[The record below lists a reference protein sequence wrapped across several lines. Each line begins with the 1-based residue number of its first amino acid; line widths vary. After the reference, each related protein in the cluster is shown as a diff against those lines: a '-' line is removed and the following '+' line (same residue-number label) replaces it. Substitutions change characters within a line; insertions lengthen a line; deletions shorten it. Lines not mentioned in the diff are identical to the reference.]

1 MADSKPLVI
10 SVQPKSVPNGGPN
23 EWRDLTAQIHVF
35 TRDIITPDITSDAD
49 VAAMVSGI
57 PTVFARANMFNTALS
72 YASSIKGNTSAL
84 NQYYLGLVDEWRGAI
99 ACIALDSNA
108 IDVRTIELGY
118 SDGKDYKD
126 TANIYEPKGAFGN
139 MLFERKK
146 AWCSQKASQ
155 NEKVVPFI
163 NVIKINGKV
172 VAGTSPDTLLF
183 TSANYKLAQG
193 KPYVD
198 VTTGKFTDPQKS
210 NLTAEQWLSLYAYI
224 DNLIKKLPALANY
237 YTPVGE
243 KSLVDYSNVS
253 QNLTTWL
260 SEIKD
265 NILKKGYDLEKA
277 SALPVNSFKE
287 PFDKIFNFTDEL
299 YALNGVISQVGGENK
314 IIFNPEKL
322 LLEKTAEIARIPLGM
337 EYSRNPEK
345 LSELSIYVLKASR
358 LGKDGYAFFALPLSE
373 LGIKVFGQNIG
384 VLLGQDRTGTSIKS
398 QLKASFDEQNNTLEV
413 KLAIITDDNKT
424 KAINVTYKVRSE
436 MIHKKDLLLW
446 PNFISKQWNRYF
458 FYSEIPHNVQTE
470 DCPFRAVP
478 FVGDEKTRSFDVI
491 CDEDKKFMYLA
502 KDGHVIENDK
512 TNAKLHIVADN
523 VSGSKYQY
531 EIYESSHP
539 FKGVKLTTT
548 NKESGYIL
556 IRYSSEAGKRMPW
569 NRLEDPREL
578 RDAHLGIDFGST
590 NTSVAYYDTVK
601 RDDPQGITFTDLRVS
616 LLCPE
621 MQGKETLIT
630 IENSLFF
637 FQGQTLTSNAIKSI
651 LALQDFKRF
660 PSNTNS
666 ESLRKKEVS
675 GGFPCFC
682 KNLPVTS
689 IQDDKINVEF
699 VNGTGT
705 TSTLIHNMKW
715 SDQESDK
722 AHKTAFLSSLLLQ
735 IYAQLF
741 TEDVVPVKLK
751 WSYPSAMGD
760 SLVKDYDQIWSN
772 LNTICPV
779 TDQKGEKKPLNV
791 TEWRAGR
798 VKIDDGGWG
807 NKACSND
814 PWSTNSN
821 DTWESSSNA
830 VPTNNEWGGSASSD
844 GWETGSG
851 SSDGWGSDSES
862 TGWNDA
868 PADTDGWGKTYVQA
882 KPVDLKPD
890 GGPIK
895 FDFVDV
901 NQESCLTEACAV
913 ANYMSKNG
921 VSFFNREGVIENIML
936 SNVRQLVLCFDV
948 GGSTTDISAL
958 CMMKD
963 KKGQL
968 RNAMIKQNSIRF
980 AAQRISN
987 ATKGIPSFKKVLDAI
1002 CEKYKIRILG
1012 LNMGPNTYSQET
1024 APYFYEQ
1031 IVDNLNS
1038 EQLVDFY
1045 RCISAYS
1052 PELFS
1057 VNLYVTGLIMY
1068 YAGQLANKLIQEVRR
1083 SEDGPGKEWRPQV
1096 QIVFAG
1102 KGARIFEWFSCTNY
1116 ERAIAYYRD
1125 EMFIHGFGGIEQAK
1139 AFLYGPPAIALSSKS
1154 SLDNKFEVSKGLA
1167 MSASGGLVVPEEDK
1181 AIEIL
1186 GEEGFSLVTGDGNI
1200 VDLKYDNSITV
1211 EFMEHLGRYFMGPVD
1226 GDNSCK
1232 KFQDFS
1238 YIFFKYAKNLYG
1250 LEKKVNQNDFFNGFK
1265 NMNITGYIQK
1275 LPEYRK
1281 AEENKRTNNKFD
1293 FVAPIIILEG
1303 MKFYDEILLPKLR

>member
-23 EWRDLTAQIHVF
+23 EWRDMTAQIHVF

-139 MLFERKK
+139 MLFERKQ

-155 NEKVVPFI
+155 NQKVVPFI

-183 TSANYKLAQG
+183 TSANYKLEQG

-210 NLTAEQWLSLYAYI
+210 NLTAEQWLSLYAYV
-224 DNLIKKLPALANY
+224 DNLIKKIPALANY
-237 YTPVGE
+237 YTPAGQ

-260 SEIKD
+260 KEIKD
-265 NILKKGYDLEKA
+265 NILRKGYDLEKA

-299 YALNGVISQVGGENK
+299 YALNGVISQIDGENK

-398 QLKASFDEQNNTLEV
+398 QLQASFDELNNTLDV

-436 MIHKKDLLLW
+436 MIHKKDLVLW

-458 FYSEIPHNVQTE
+458 FYSEIPHNVHSE

-478 FVGDEKTRSFDVI
+478 FVGDENDDFFNVI
-491 CDEDKKFMYLA
+491 KDEDNNFMYLA
-502 KDGHVIENDK
+502 DNGHVIEDDRTK
-512 TNAKLHIVADN
+512 AKLHIVADHR
-523 VSGSKYQY
+523 VADSKYQY
-531 EIYESSHP
+531 EIYESAHP

-548 NKESGYIL
+548 TKESGYIL
-556 IRYSSEAGKRMPW
+556 IRYSQNGGTRMPW
-569 NRLEDPREL
+569 NRLGDSREL

-601 RDDPQGITFTDLRVS
+601 RENPQGITFTDLRVS
-616 LLCPE
+616 LLCD
-621 MQGKETLIT
+621 MHGKETPIT

-637 FQGQTLTSNAIKSI
+637 FQGQKLTSNAIKSI

-660 PSNTNS
+660 PKNAS
-666 ESLRKKEVS
+666 ESTLTKKEVS

-699 VNGTGT
+699 INGTGT
-705 TSTLIHNMKW
+705 NATLIHNMKW

-741 TEDVVPVKLK
+741 TDDVVPVKLK

-760 SLVKDYDQIWSN
+760 SLVKDYDQIWNN

-779 TDQKGEKKPLNV
+779 TDQKGEKKTLNV
-791 TEWRAGR
+791 TEWRAGH
-798 VKIDDGGWG
+798 VKISDEGWG
-807 NKACSND
+807 DKGNSSD
-814 PWSTNSN
+814 PWAANSK
-821 DTWESSSNA
+821 DAW
-830 VPTNNEWGGSASSD
+830 
-844 GWETGSG
+844 GSG
-851 SSDGWGSDSES
+851 SNAAASNNDWGAPAASDGWGSDSGTS
-862 TGWNDA
+862 DGWGSDSGSSGWNDS
-868 PADTDGWGKTYVQA
+868 PAQADGWGSANVQA

-913 ANYMSKNG
+913 ANYMSNDQ
-921 VSFFNREGVIENIML
+921 NIF
-936 SNVRQLVLCFDV
+936 VDARHLVLCFDV

-958 CMMKD
+958 CKMKD

-968 RNAMIKQNSIRF
+968 RTAMIKQNSIRF
-980 AAQRISN
+980 AAQRISG
-987 ATKGIPSFKKVLDAI
+987 ATKGIPTFKKVLDAI

-1012 LNMGPNTYSQET
+1012 LNMGPNTYTQET

-1045 RCISAYS
+1045 KCISAFS

-1083 SEDGPGKEWRPQV
+1083 SEDGPGNEWRPQV

-1102 KGARIFEWFSCTNY
+1102 KGSRIFEWFSCTNF
-1116 ERAIAYYRD
+1116 ERAKAYSN
-1125 EMFIHGFGGIEQAK
+1125 EMFIHGFGGMEQAK
-1139 AFLYGPPAIALSSKS
+1139 NLLYGPPAIGLTPTSSP
-1154 SLDNKFEVSKGLA
+1154 DNKFEVSKGLA
-1167 MSASGGLVVPEEDK
+1167 MSSLQAAGGGLVVPEEDK

-1186 GEEGFSLVTGDGNI
+1186 GEEGFSLKTIDGTI
-1200 VDLKYDNSITV
+1200 VNLQYDNSITS
-1211 EFMEHLGRYFMGPVD
+1211 EFMEHIGNYFMGPVD
-1226 GDNSCK
+1226 GTGEMTCK
-1232 KFQDFS
+1232 KFMDFTNV
-1238 YIFFKYAKNLYG
+1238 FFTYAKNLYN
-1250 LEKKVNQNDFFNGFK
+1250 LDRKMNQGDFINGFK
-1265 NMNITGYIQK
+1265 NMNINGYIQA

-1281 AEENKRTNNKFD
+1281 AVQDKGPDNKFD

>member
-23 EWRDLTAQIHVF
+23 EWRDMTAQIHVF

-139 MLFERKK
+139 MLFERKQ

-155 NEKVVPFI
+155 NEKVLPFI

-210 NLTAEQWLSLYAYI
+210 NLTAEQWLSLYAYV
-224 DNLIKKLPALANY
+224 DNLIKKIPALANY
-237 YTPVGE
+237 YTPAGQ

-260 SEIKD
+260 KEIKD
-265 NILKKGYDLEKA
+265 NILRKGYDLEKA

-299 YALNGVISQVGGENK
+299 YALNGVISQIDGENK

-398 QLKASFDEQNNTLEV
+398 QLQASFDEQNNTLDV

-436 MIHKKDLLLW
+436 MIHKKDLVLW

-458 FYSEIPHNVQTE
+458 FYSEIPHNVHSE

-478 FVGDEKTRSFDVI
+478 FVGDENDDFFNVI
-491 CDEDKKFMYLA
+491 KDEDNNFMYLA
-502 KDGHVIENDK
+502 DNGHVIEDDRTK
-512 TNAKLHIVADN
+512 AKLHIVADHR
-523 VSGSKYQY
+523 VADSKYQY
-531 EIYESSHP
+531 EIYESAHP

-548 NKESGYIL
+548 TKESGYIL
-556 IRYSSEAGKRMPW
+556 IRYSQNGGTRMPW
-569 NRLEDPREL
+569 NRLGDSREL

-601 RDDPQGITFTDLRVS
+601 RENPQGITFTDLRVS
-616 LLCPE
+616 LLCD
-621 MQGKETLIT
+621 MHGKETPIT

-637 FQGQTLTSNAIKSI
+637 FQGQKLTSNAIKSI

-660 PSNTNS
+660 PKNAS
-666 ESLRKKEVS
+666 ESTLTKKEVS

-699 VNGTGT
+699 INGTGT
-705 TSTLIHNMKW
+705 NATLIHNMKW

-741 TEDVVPVKLK
+741 TDDVVPVKLK

-760 SLVKDYDQIWSN
+760 SLVKDYDQIWNN

-779 TDQKGEKKPLNV
+779 TDQKGEKKTLNV
-791 TEWRAGR
+791 TEWRAGH
-798 VKIDDGGWG
+798 VKVSDEGWG
-807 NKACSND
+807 DKGNSSD
-814 PWSTNSN
+814 PWAANSK
-821 DTWESSSNA
+821 DAWGSGSNA
-830 VPTNNEWGGSASSD
+830 AANNDWGAPAASD
-844 GWETGSG
+844 GWGADSG
-851 SSDGWGSDSES
+851 TSDGWGSDSGS
-862 TGWNDA
+862 SGWNDS
-868 PADTDGWGKTYVQA
+868 PAQADGWGSANVQA

-913 ANYMSKNG
+913 ANYMSNDQ
-921 VSFFNREGVIENIML
+921 NIF
-936 SNVRQLVLCFDV
+936 VDARHLVLCFDV

-958 CMMKD
+958 CKMKD

-968 RNAMIKQNSIRF
+968 RTAMIKQNSIRF
-980 AAQRISN
+980 AAQRISG
-987 ATKGIPSFKKVLDAI
+987 ATKGIPTFKKVLDAI

-1012 LNMGPNTYSQET
+1012 LNMGPNTYTQET

-1045 RCISAYS
+1045 KCISAFS

-1083 SEDGPGKEWRPQV
+1083 SEDGPGNEWRPQV

-1102 KGARIFEWFSCTNY
+1102 KGSRIFEWFSCTNF
-1116 ERAIAYYRD
+1116 ERAKAYSN
-1125 EMFIHGFGGIEQAK
+1125 EMFIHGFGGMEQAK
-1139 AFLYGPPAIALSSKS
+1139 NLLYGPPAIGLTPTSSP
-1154 SLDNKFEVSKGLA
+1154 DNKFEVSKGLA
-1167 MSASGGLVVPEEDK
+1167 MSSLQAAGGGLVVPEEDK

-1186 GEEGFSLVTGDGNI
+1186 GEEGFSLKTIDGTI
-1200 VDLKYDNSITV
+1200 VNLQYDNSITS
-1211 EFMEHLGRYFMGPVD
+1211 EFMEHIGNYFMGPVD
-1226 GDNSCK
+1226 GTGEMTCK
-1232 KFQDFS
+1232 KFMDFTNV
-1238 YIFFKYAKNLYG
+1238 FFTYAKNLYN
-1250 LEKKVNQNDFFNGFK
+1250 LDRKMNQGDFINGFK
-1265 NMNITGYIQK
+1265 NMNINGYIQA

-1281 AEENKRTNNKFD
+1281 AVQDKGPDNKFD

>member
-1 MADSKPLVI
+1 MADSKALVI
-10 SVQPKSVPNGGPN
+10 SVQPQSVPQGGPN
-23 EWRDLTAQIHVF
+23 KWVDMTSQIRRF
-35 TRDIITPDITSDAD
+35 TQDIITPDITSEAD
-49 VAAMVSGI
+49 VSAMVSGI
-57 PTVFARANMFNTALS
+57 PTVFARANMFATALS
-72 YASSIKGNTSAL
+72 YSSSIKGSTNAL

-99 ACIALDSNA
+99 ACIALDSNV

-118 SDGKDYKD
+118 SDGKDYKA

-146 AWCSQKASQ
+146 VWCSQKSSQ
-155 NEKVVPFI
+155 NEKVLPFI
-163 NVIKINGKV
+163 NIIKINGKV

-210 NLTAEQWLSLYAYI
+210 KLSAEQWLSLYAYV
-224 DNLIKKLPALANY
+224 DNLIKKIPALANY
-237 YTPVGE
+237 YTQPGQS
-243 KSLVDYSNVS
+243 KSLIDYSNVS

-260 SEIKD
+260 KEIED
-265 NILKKGYDLEKA
+265 NIRKKGYDLEKA

-287 PFDKIFNFTDEL
+287 PFNIIFNFTDEL
-299 YALNGVISQVGGENK
+299 YGLNGRITQTDESGHAIS
-314 IIFNPEKL
+314 FNPENL
-322 LLEKTAEIARIPLGM
+322 LLEKNAEIARIPLSI
-337 EYSRNPEK
+337 EYSRNPNK

-358 LGKDGYAFFALPLSE
+358 IGKDGYAFFALPLSE

-384 VLLGQDRTGTSIKS
+384 VLLGQDKTGTSIKS
-398 QLKASFDEQNNTLEV
+398 QLQASYDEQNNTLEV

-424 KAINVTYKVRSE
+424 KAISVVYKVRSE
-436 MIHKKDLLLW
+436 MVHKKDLVLW

-458 FYSEIPHNVQTE
+458 LYSEIPHNVHTE

-478 FVGDEKTRSFDVI
+478 FVGDEMSSFLDVI
-491 CDEDKKFMYLA
+491 KDDENNFIYLA
-502 KDGHVIENDK
+502 DNGHVIENEK
-512 TNAKLHIVADN
+512 TNAKLHIVADHR
-523 VSGSKYQY
+523 VADSKYQY

-548 NKESGYIL
+548 TKDSGYIL
-556 IRYSSEAGKRMPW
+556 IRYAHEGGKRMPW
-569 NRLEDPREL
+569 NRLEESREL

-601 RDDPQGITFTDLRVS
+601 RENPQGITFTDLRVS
-616 LLCPE
+616 LLCDLH
-621 MQGKETLIT
+621 GKENAPT

-637 FQGQTLTSNAIKSI
+637 FQGQKLTSNAIKSI
-651 LALQDFKRF
+651 LSLQDFKRF
-660 PSNTNS
+660 PQNASQD
-666 ESLRKKEVS
+666 SLRKKEVS

-699 VNGTGT
+699 INGTGINA
-705 TSTLIHNMKW
+705 TLIHNMKW

-722 AHKTAFLSSLLLQ
+722 AHKTAFLASLLLQ

-772 LNTICPV
+772 LNSLCPV
-779 TDQKGEKKPLNV
+779 KDHTGKTKQLNV
-791 TEWRAGR
+791 TEWRAR
-798 VKIDDGGWG
+798 HVKVDENNGWGTDADSAQNDSWTKTANDSWGSDSPASDSNWGSDSSDDGGWG
-807 NKACSND
+807 A
-814 PWSTNSN
+814 
-821 DTWESSSNA
+821 E
-830 VPTNNEWGGSASSD
+830 
-844 GWETGSG
+844 SG
-851 SSDGWGSDSES
+851 SSDGGWGNSN
-862 TGWNDA
+862 TN
-868 PADTDGWGKTYVQA
+868 DGWGTA
-882 KPVDLKPD
+882 APTFKPVDLKPD

-895 FDFVDV
+895 FNFIDV

-913 ANYMSKNG
+913 ANYMSNDP
-921 VSFFNREGVIENIML
+921 NIFVDA
-936 SNVRQLVLCFDV
+936 SHLVLCFDV

-963 KKGQL
+963 KRGQL
-968 RNAMIKQNSIRF
+968 RKAMIKQNSIRF

-987 ATKGIPSFKKVLDAI
+987 ATKSISSFKRVLDAI
-1002 CEKYKIRILG
+1002 CEKYNIRILG
-1012 LNMGPNTYSQET
+1012 LNMGPNTYSQDT

-1045 RCISAYS
+1045 KCIGAYS

-1083 SEDGPGKEWRPQV
+1083 SEDGPGNSWRPQV

-1102 KGARIFEWFSCTNY
+1102 KGSRIFEWFSCTNF
-1116 ERAIAYYRD
+1116 ERAKAYGN
-1125 EMFIHGFGGIEQAK
+1125 EMFIHGFGGMEQAK
-1139 AFLYGPPAIALSSKS
+1139 NLLYGPPAIGLSAQS
-1154 SLDNKFEVSKGLA
+1154 SPDNKYEVSKGLA
-1167 MSASGGLVVPEEDK
+1167 MSSLQAAGGGLVVPEEDK

-1186 GEEGFSLVTGDGNI
+1186 GEEGFTLKTIDGTI
-1200 VDLKYDNSITV
+1200 VELKYDNSITS
-1211 EFMEHLGRYFMGPVD
+1211 EFMEHIGNFFMGPVD
-1226 GDNSCK
+1226 GTGEMTCK
-1232 KFQDFS
+1232 KFMDFTNV
-1238 YIFFKYAKNLYG
+1238 FFTYAKRLYNLD
-1250 LEKKVNQNDFFNGFK
+1250 KKMTQSDFVNGFK
-1265 NMNITGYIQK
+1265 NMNINGYIQA

-1281 AEENKRTNNKFD
+1281 AVQDKGPDNKFD

-1303 MKFYDEILLPKLR
+1303 MKFFDEVLLPKLKH

>member
-1 MADSKPLVI
+1 MADCKPLVI

-23 EWRDLTAQIHVF
+23 EWRDMTAQIHVF

-49 VAAMVSGI
+49 VTAMVSGI

-72 YASSIKGNTSAL
+72 YSNSIKGNTSAL

-139 MLFERKK
+139 MLFERKQ
-146 AWCSQKASQ
+146 AWCSQKVSQ

-210 NLTAEQWLSLYAYI
+210 NLTAEQWLSLYAYV
-224 DNLIKKLPALANY
+224 DNLIKKIPALANY
-237 YTPVGE
+237 YTPVGK

-260 SEIKD
+260 KEIKD

-299 YALNGVISQVGGENK
+299 YALNGVISQIDGENK

-337 EYSRNPEK
+337 EYSRNPER
-345 LSELSIYVLKASR
+345 LSGLSIYVLKASR

-398 QLKASFDEQNNTLEV
+398 QLQASFDEQNNTLDV

-436 MIHKKDLLLW
+436 MIHKKDLVLW

-458 FYSEIPHNVQTE
+458 FYSEIPHNVHSE

-478 FVGDEKTRSFDVI
+478 FVGNENDDFFNVI
-491 CDEDKKFMYLA
+491 KDEDDNFMYLA
-502 KDGHVIENDK
+502 DNGHVIEDDRTK
-512 TNAKLHIVADN
+512 AKLHIVADHR
-523 VSGSKYQY
+523 VADSKYQY
-531 EIYESSHP
+531 EIYESAHP

-548 NKESGYIL
+548 TKESGYIL
-556 IRYSSEAGKRMPW
+556 IRYSQNGGTRMPW
-569 NRLEDPREL
+569 NRLGDSREL

-601 RDDPQGITFTDLRVS
+601 RENPQGITFTDLRVS
-616 LLCPE
+616 LLCD
-621 MQGKETLIT
+621 MHGKDTPIT

-637 FQGQTLTSNAIKSI
+637 FQGQKLISNAIKSI

-660 PSNTNS
+660 PKHIS
-666 ESLRKKEVS
+666 ESTLTKKEVS

-699 VNGTGT
+699 INGTGT
-705 TSTLIHNMKW
+705 NATLIHNMKW

-741 TEDVVPVKLK
+741 IDDVVPVKLK

-760 SLVKDYDQIWSN
+760 SLVKDYDQIWNN

-779 TDQKGEKKPLNV
+779 TDQKGDKKQLNV
-791 TEWRAGR
+791 TEWRAGH
-798 VKIDDGGWG
+798 VKVSDEGWG
-807 NKACSND
+807 DSGSND
-814 PWSTNSN
+814 DPWATNSN
-821 DTWESSSNA
+821 DGWDSGTNA
-830 VPTNNEWGGSASSD
+830 APTNNKWGGSASSD
-844 GWETGSG
+844 GWGTGSG
-851 SSDGWGSDSES
+851 SSDGWGSDSGS
-862 TGWNDA
+862 SGWNDV
-868 PADTDGWGKTYVQA
+868 PSNTGGWGSANVQA

-913 ANYMSKNG
+913 ANYMSNDQ
-921 VSFFNREGVIENIML
+921 NIF
-936 SNVRQLVLCFDV
+936 VDARHLVLCFDV

-958 CMMKD
+958 CKMKD

-968 RNAMIKQNSIRF
+968 RTAMIKQNSIRF
-980 AAQRISN
+980 AAQRISG

-1012 LNMGPNTYSQET
+1012 LNMGPNTYTQET

-1045 RCISAYS
+1045 KCISAFS

-1083 SEDGPGKEWRPQV
+1083 SEDGPGNDWRPQV

-1102 KGARIFEWFSCTNY
+1102 KGSRIFEWFSCTNF
-1116 ERAIAYYRD
+1116 ERAKAYSN
-1125 EMFIHGFGGIEQAK
+1125 EMFIHGFGGMEQAK
-1139 AFLYGPPAIALSSKS
+1139 NLLYGPPAIGLTPTSSP
-1154 SLDNKFEVSKGLA
+1154 DNKFEVSKGLA
-1167 MSASGGLVVPEEDK
+1167 MSSLQAAGGGLVVPEEDK

-1186 GEEGFSLVTGDGNI
+1186 GEEGFSLKTIDGTI
-1200 VDLKYDNSITV
+1200 VNLQYDNSITS
-1211 EFMEHLGRYFMGPVD
+1211 EFMEHIGNYFMGPVD
-1226 GDNSCK
+1226 GTGEMTCK
-1232 KFQDFS
+1232 KFMDFTNVF
-1238 YIFFKYAKNLYG
+1238 YTYAKNLYN
-1250 LEKKVNQNDFFNGFK
+1250 LDRKMNQSDFINGFK
-1265 NMNITGYIQK
+1265 NMNINGYIQA

-1281 AEENKRTNNKFD
+1281 AVQDKGPDNKFD

>member
-10 SVQPKSVPNGGPN
+10 SVQPKSVPTGGPN
-23 EWRDLTAQIHVF
+23 EWRDMTAQMHVF

-72 YASSIKGNTSAL
+72 YSGSIQGSSNAL

-118 SDGKDYKD
+118 TDGKDYKD

-139 MLFERKK
+139 MLFERKQV
-146 AWCSQKASQ
+146 WCSQKASK
-155 NEKVVPFI
+155 NEKAIPFI

-183 TSANYKLAQG
+183 TSANYKLASG

-210 NLTAEQWLSLYAYI
+210 SLTAEQWLSLYAYI
-224 DNLIKKLPALANY
+224 DNLIKKIPALANY
-237 YTPVGE
+237 FTPAGQS

-253 QNLTTWL
+253 QNLITWKK
-260 SEIKD
+260 EIEA
-265 NILKKGYDLEKA
+265 NIFKKGYDLEKA
-277 SALPVNSFKE
+277 SALPVNAFKE

-299 YALNGVISQVGGENK
+299 YGLNGVISQLNESGHS
-314 IIFNPEKL
+314 ISFNPEKL
-322 LLEKTAEIARIPLGM
+322 LLEKSAEIARIPLPM

-358 LGKDGYAFFALPLSE
+358 LGKEGYAFFSLPLSE

-398 QLKASFDEQNNTLEV
+398 QLQASFDEQQNTLDV

-424 KAINVTYKVRSE
+424 KAINVTYKVRPE
-436 MIHKKDLLLW
+436 MIHKKDLILW

-458 FYSEIPHNVQTE
+458 LYSEIPHSAQSE

-478 FVGDEKTRSFDVI
+478 FVGDESGEFFNVI
-491 CDEDKKFMYLA
+491 KDDDNNFLYLA
-502 KDGHVIENDK
+502 DNGHIIEDDRTK
-512 TNAKLHIVADN
+512 AKLHIVADHR
-523 VSGSKYQY
+523 VHDSKYQY
-531 EIYESSHP
+531 EIYESPHP

-548 NKESGYIL
+548 NKESGFIL
-556 IRYSSEAGKRMPW
+556 IRYAREGGKRMPW
-569 NRLEDPREL
+569 NRLEESREL

-601 RDDPQGITFTDLRVS
+601 REDPQGISFTDLRVS
-616 LLCPE
+616 LLCD
-621 MQGKETLIT
+621 MHGKDAPIT
-630 IENSLFF
+630 IENSIFF
-637 FQGQTLTSNAIKSI
+637 FQGQKITSNAIKSI

-660 PSNTNS
+660 PQNNS
-666 ESLRKKEVS
+666 QESMRKKEVS

-699 VNGTGT
+699 INGTGT
-705 TSTLIHNMKW
+705 TATLVHNMKW

-741 TEDVVPVKLK
+741 ADDIVPIKLK

-760 SLVKDYDQIWSN
+760 SLVKDYDQIWSD
-772 LNTICPV
+772 LNTLCPV
-779 TDQKGEKKPLNV
+779 TDQNGAKIPLNV
-791 TEWRAGR
+791 TEWRAR
-798 VKIDDGGWG
+798 NVKIDDEGWG
-807 NKACSND
+807 DTIQTSD
-814 PWSTNSN
+814 QWGST
-821 DTWESSSNA
+821 SSNSWGLSPA
-830 VPTNNEWGGSASSD
+830 ESKDEWGGSPISS
-844 GWETGSG
+844 GG
-851 SSDGWGSDSES
+851 GWGSSES
-862 TGWNDA
+862 SDNGWGSESNSLDSSWNDT
-868 PADTDGWGKTYVQA
+868 PAEDGWDKGTSQA
-882 KPVDLKPD
+882 KPVNLKPD

-913 ANYMSKNG
+913 ANYMSNDKNIF
-921 VSFFNREGVIENIML
+921 VDAKH
-936 SNVRQLVLCFDV
+936 LVLCFDV

-958 CMMKD
+958 CKMKD

-968 RNAMIKQNSIRF
+968 RSAMIKQNSIRF
-980 AAQRISN
+980 AAQRISY
-987 ATKGIPSFKKVLDAI
+987 ATKKIPSFKKVLDAI

-1012 LNMGPNTYSQET
+1012 LNMGPNTFSQET

-1031 IVDNLNS
+1031 IVDNLDS

-1045 RCISAYS
+1045 KCISAYS

-1068 YAGQLANKLIQEVRR
+1068 YAGQLSNKLIQEVRR
-1083 SEDGPGKEWRPQV
+1083 SEDGPGKDWRPQV

-1102 KGARIFEWFSCTNY
+1102 KGSRIFEWFSCTNF
-1116 ERAIAYYRD
+1116 ERAKAYSND
-1125 EMFIHGFGGIEQAK
+1125 MFIHGFGGMEQAK
-1139 AFLYGPPAIALSSKS
+1139 DLLYGPPSIGLSEKS
-1154 SLDNKFEVSKGLA
+1154 SPDNKFEVSKGLA
-1167 MSASGGLVVPEEDK
+1167 MSSLQAAGGGLVVPEEDK

-1186 GEEGFSLVTGDGNI
+1186 GEEGFSLKTIDGNI
-1200 VDLKYDNSITV
+1200 VNLKYDNSITS
-1211 EFMEHLGRYFMGPVD
+1211 EFMEHIGNYFMGPVD
-1226 GDNSCK
+1226 GTGEMTCK
-1232 KFQDFS
+1232 KFMDFTNV
-1238 YIFFKYAKNLYG
+1238 FFTYAKRLYNIDRKISQG
-1250 LEKKVNQNDFFNGFK
+1250 DFISGFK
-1265 NMNITGYIQK
+1265 NMNINGYIQA

-1281 AEENKRTNNKFD
+1281 AVQDKGPDKKFD

-1303 MKFYDEILLPKLR
+1303 MKFYDEILLPKLGI

>member
-23 EWRDLTAQIHVF
+23 EWRDMTAQIHVF

-139 MLFERKK
+139 MLFERKQ

-155 NEKVVPFI
+155 NEKVLPFI

-210 NLTAEQWLSLYAYI
+210 NLTAEQWLSLYAYV
-224 DNLIKKLPALANY
+224 DNLIKKIPALANY
-237 YTPVGE
+237 YTPAGQ

-260 SEIKD
+260 KEIKD
-265 NILKKGYDLEKA
+265 NILRKGYDLEKA

-299 YALNGVISQVGGENK
+299 YALNGVISQIDGENK

-398 QLKASFDEQNNTLEV
+398 QLQASFDEQNNTLDV

-436 MIHKKDLLLW
+436 MIHKKDLVLW

-458 FYSEIPHNVQTE
+458 FYSEIPHNVHSE

-478 FVGDEKTRSFDVI
+478 FVGDENDDFFNVI
-491 CDEDKKFMYLA
+491 KDEDNNFMYLA
-502 KDGHVIENDK
+502 DNGHVIEDDRTK
-512 TNAKLHIVADN
+512 AKLHVVADHR
-523 VSGSKYQY
+523 VADSKYQY
-531 EIYESSHP
+531 EIYESAHP

-548 NKESGYIL
+548 TKESGYIL
-556 IRYSSEAGKRMPW
+556 IRYSQNGGTRMPW
-569 NRLEDPREL
+569 NRLGDSREL

-601 RDDPQGITFTDLRVS
+601 RENPQGITFTDLRVS
-616 LLCPE
+616 LLCD
-621 MQGKETLIT
+621 MHGKETPIT

-637 FQGQTLTSNAIKSI
+637 FQGQKLTSNAIKSI

-660 PSNTNS
+660 PKNAS
-666 ESLRKKEVS
+666 ESTLTKKEVS

-699 VNGTGT
+699 INGTGT
-705 TSTLIHNMKW
+705 NATLIHNMKW

-741 TEDVVPVKLK
+741 TDDVVPVKLK

-760 SLVKDYDQIWSN
+760 SLVKDYDQIWNN

-779 TDQKGEKKPLNV
+779 TDQKGEKKTLNV
-791 TEWRAGR
+791 TEWRAGH
-798 VKIDDGGWG
+798 VKVSDEGWG
-807 NKACSND
+807 DKGNSSD
-814 PWSTNSN
+814 PWAANSK
-821 DTWESSSNA
+821 DAWGSGSNA
-830 VPTNNEWGGSASSD
+830 AANNDWGAPAASD
-844 GWETGSG
+844 GWGADSG
-851 SSDGWGSDSES
+851 TSDGWGSDSGS
-862 TGWNDA
+862 SGWNDS
-868 PADTDGWGKTYVQA
+868 PAQADGWGSANVQA

-913 ANYMSKNG
+913 ANYMSNDQ
-921 VSFFNREGVIENIML
+921 NIF
-936 SNVRQLVLCFDV
+936 VDARHLVLCFDV

-958 CMMKD
+958 CKMKD

-968 RNAMIKQNSIRF
+968 RTAMIKQNSIRF
-980 AAQRISN
+980 AAQRISG
-987 ATKGIPSFKKVLDAI
+987 ATKGIPTFKKVLDAI

-1012 LNMGPNTYSQET
+1012 LNMGPNTYTQET

-1045 RCISAYS
+1045 KCISAFS

-1083 SEDGPGKEWRPQV
+1083 SEDGPGNEWRPQV

-1102 KGARIFEWFSCTNY
+1102 KGSRIFEWFSCTNF
-1116 ERAIAYYRD
+1116 ERAKAYSN
-1125 EMFIHGFGGIEQAK
+1125 EMFIHGFGGMEQAK
-1139 AFLYGPPAIALSSKS
+1139 NLLYGPPSIGLTPTSSP
-1154 SLDNKFEVSKGLA
+1154 DNKFEVSKGLA
-1167 MSASGGLVVPEEDK
+1167 MSSLQAAGGGLVVPEEDK

-1186 GEEGFSLVTGDGNI
+1186 GEEGFSLKTIDGTI
-1200 VDLKYDNSITV
+1200 VNLQYDNSITS
-1211 EFMEHLGRYFMGPVD
+1211 EFMEHIGNYFMGPVD
-1226 GDNSCK
+1226 GTGEMTCK
-1232 KFQDFS
+1232 KFMDFTNV
-1238 YIFFKYAKNLYG
+1238 FFTYAKNLYN
-1250 LEKKVNQNDFFNGFK
+1250 LDRKMNQGDFINGFK
-1265 NMNITGYIQK
+1265 NMNINGYIQA

-1281 AEENKRTNNKFD
+1281 AVQDKGPDNKFD

>member
-23 EWRDLTAQIHVF
+23 EWRDMTAQIHVF

-139 MLFERKK
+139 MLFERKQ

-155 NEKVVPFI
+155 NEKVLPFI

-210 NLTAEQWLSLYAYI
+210 NLTAEQWLSLYAYV
-224 DNLIKKLPALANY
+224 DNLIKKIPALANY
-237 YTPVGE
+237 YTPVGQ

-260 SEIKD
+260 KEIKD
-265 NILKKGYDLEKA
+265 NILRKGYDLEKA

-299 YALNGVISQVGGENK
+299 YALNGVISQIDGENK

-398 QLKASFDEQNNTLEV
+398 QLQASFDELNNTLDV

-436 MIHKKDLLLW
+436 MIHKKDLVLW

-458 FYSEIPHNVQTE
+458 FYSEIPHNVHSE

-478 FVGDEKTRSFDVI
+478 FVGDENDDFFNVI
-491 CDEDKKFMYLA
+491 KDEDNNFMYLA
-502 KDGHVIENDK
+502 DNGHVIEDDRTK
-512 TNAKLHIVADN
+512 AKLHIVADHR
-523 VSGSKYQY
+523 VADSKYQY
-531 EIYESSHP
+531 EIYESAHP

-548 NKESGYIL
+548 TKESGYIL
-556 IRYSSEAGKRMPW
+556 IRYSQNGGTRMPW
-569 NRLEDPREL
+569 NRLGDSREL

-601 RDDPQGITFTDLRVS
+601 RENPQGITFTDLRVS
-616 LLCPE
+616 LLCD
-621 MQGKETLIT
+621 MHGKETPIT

-637 FQGQTLTSNAIKSI
+637 FQGQKLTSNAIKSI

-660 PSNTNS
+660 PKNAS
-666 ESLRKKEVS
+666 ESTLTKKEVS

-699 VNGTGT
+699 INGTGT
-705 TSTLIHNMKW
+705 NATLIHNMKW

-741 TEDVVPVKLK
+741 TDDVVPVKLK

-760 SLVKDYDQIWSN
+760 SLVKDYDQIWNN

-791 TEWRAGR
+791 TEWRAGH
-798 VKIDDGGWG
+798 VKVSDEGWG
-807 NKACSND
+807 DKGNSSD
-814 PWSTNSN
+814 PWAANSK
-821 DTWESSSNA
+821 DAW
-830 VPTNNEWGGSASSD
+830 
-844 GWETGSG
+844 GSG
-851 SSDGWGSDSES
+851 SNAAASNNDWGAPAASDGWGSDSGTS
-862 TGWNDA
+862 DGWGSDSGSSGWNDS
-868 PADTDGWGKTYVQA
+868 PAQADGWGSANVQA

-913 ANYMSKNG
+913 ANYMSNDQ
-921 VSFFNREGVIENIML
+921 NIF
-936 SNVRQLVLCFDV
+936 VDARHLVLCFDV

-958 CMMKD
+958 CKMKD

-968 RNAMIKQNSIRF
+968 RTAMIKQNSIRF
-980 AAQRISN
+980 AAQRISG
-987 ATKGIPSFKKVLDAI
+987 ATKGIPTFKKVLDAI

-1012 LNMGPNTYSQET
+1012 LNMGPNTYTQET

-1045 RCISAYS
+1045 KCISAFS

-1083 SEDGPGKEWRPQV
+1083 SEDGPGNEWRPQV

-1102 KGARIFEWFSCTNY
+1102 KGSRIFEWFSCTNF
-1116 ERAIAYYRD
+1116 ERAKAYSN
-1125 EMFIHGFGGIEQAK
+1125 EMFIHGFGGMEQAK
-1139 AFLYGPPAIALSSKS
+1139 NLLYGPPAIGLTPTSSP
-1154 SLDNKFEVSKGLA
+1154 DNKFEVSKGLA
-1167 MSASGGLVVPEEDK
+1167 MSSLQAAGGGLVVPEEDK

-1186 GEEGFSLVTGDGNI
+1186 GEEGFSLKTIDGTI
-1200 VDLKYDNSITV
+1200 VNLQYDNSITS
-1211 EFMEHLGRYFMGPVD
+1211 EFMEHIGNYFMGPVD
-1226 GDNSCK
+1226 GTGEMTCK
-1232 KFQDFS
+1232 KFMDFTNV
-1238 YIFFKYAKNLYG
+1238 FFTYAKNLYN
-1250 LEKKVNQNDFFNGFK
+1250 LDRKMNQGDFINGFK
-1265 NMNITGYIQK
+1265 NMNINGYIQA

-1281 AEENKRTNNKFD
+1281 AVQDKGPDNKFD

>member
-10 SVQPKSVPNGGPN
+10 SVQPKSVPTGGPN
-23 EWRDLTAQIHVF
+23 EWRDMTAQIHVF

-72 YASSIKGNTSAL
+72 YSSSIKGSTSAL

-139 MLFERKK
+139 MLFERKQ
-146 AWCSQKASQ
+146 AWCSQKSSQ
-155 NEKVVPFI
+155 NEKVLPFI

-198 VTTGKFTDPQKS
+198 VATGKFTDPQKS
-210 NLTAEQWLSLYAYI
+210 NLSAEQWLSLYAYV
-224 DNLIKKLPALANY
+224 DNLIKKIPALANY
-237 YTPVGE
+237 YTPVGK

-260 SEIKD
+260 KEIKD
-265 NILKKGYDLEKA
+265 NIIKKGYDLENA

-299 YALNGVISQVGGENK
+299 YGREGIISQVNESGK
-314 IIFNPEKL
+314 AISFNPEKL
-322 LLEKTAEIARIPLGM
+322 LLEKNAEIARIPLPM
-337 EYSRNPEK
+337 DYSRNPEK

-358 LGKDGYAFFALPLSE
+358 LGKEGYAFFAIPLSE

-384 VLLGQDRTGTSIKS
+384 LLLGQDRTGQSIKS
-398 QLKASFDEQNNTLEV
+398 QLQASFDEQHNTLDV
-413 KLAIITDDNKT
+413 KLTIITEDNK
-424 KAINVTYKVRSE
+424 KKPINVTYKVRSE
-436 MIHKKDLLLW
+436 MIHKKDLVLW

-478 FVGDEKTRSFDVI
+478 FVGDENTRTFDVI
-491 CDEDKKFMYLA
+491 CDVDNNFKYLA
-502 KDGHVIENDK
+502 KDGHVIEDDK

-523 VSGSKYQY
+523 ISGSKYQY

-539 FKGVKLTTT
+539 FKGVRLTTT

-556 IRYSSEAGKRMPW
+556 IRYAREAGKRMPW
-569 NRLEDPREL
+569 NRLEETREL
-578 RDAHLGIDFGST
+578 REAHLGIDFGST

-601 RDDPQGITFTDLRVS
+601 REDPQGITFTDLRVS
-616 LLCPE
+616 LLCD
-621 MQGKETLIT
+621 MHGKDTPIT

-637 FQGQTLTSNAIKSI
+637 FQGQKLRSNAIKSI

-660 PSNTNS
+660 PTNAS
-666 ESLRKKEVS
+666 QDSLRKKEVS

-705 TSTLIHNMKW
+705 IATLIHNMKW

-722 AHKTAFLSSLLLQ
+722 AHKMAFLSSLLLQ

-741 TEDVVPVKLK
+741 TDDVVPVKLK

-760 SLVKDYDQIWSN
+760 SLVKDYDLIWSN
-772 LNTICPV
+772 LKDLCPV
-779 TDQKGEKKPLNV
+779 TDHDGEPKKLKV
-791 TEWRAGR
+791 TEWRAGI
-798 VKIDDGGWG
+798 VNIGDKDGGWG
-807 NKACSND
+807 SESGNTKSD
-814 PWSTNSN
+814 DS
-821 DTWESSSNA
+821 WESPAS
-830 VPTNNEWGGSASSD
+830 PDGGWGS
-844 GWETGSG
+844 ESG
-851 SSDGWGSDSES
+851 SSDGGWGSES
-862 TGWNDA
+862 SHGGGNET
-868 PADTDGWGKTYVQA
+868 PAQADGWRTGKAPA

-895 FDFVDV
+895 FEFEDV

-913 ANYMSKNG
+913 ANYMSNDKSIF
-921 VSFFNREGVIENIML
+921 VTA
-936 SNVRQLVLCFDV
+936 QHLVLCFDV

-958 CMMKD
+958 CKMKD
-963 KKGQL
+963 QNGQL
-968 RNAMIKQNSIRF
+968 RSAMIKQNSIRF
-980 AAQRISN
+980 AAQRISG
-987 ATKGIPSFKKVLDAI
+987 ATKSITTFKKVLDAI
-1002 CEKYKIRILG
+1002 CEKYHIRILG

-1045 RCISAYS
+1045 KCISAYC
-1052 PELFS
+1052 PELFC

-1083 SEDGPGKEWRPQV
+1083 SEDGPGKDWRPQV

-1102 KGARIFEWFSCTNY
+1102 KGSRIFEWFSCTNF
-1116 ERAIAYYRD
+1116 ERAKTYSND
-1125 EMFIHGFGGIEQAK
+1125 MFIHGFGGMEKAK
-1139 AFLYGPPAIALSSKS
+1139 NLLYGPPAIALSPKS
-1154 SLDNKFEVSKGLA
+1154 SPDNKFEVSKGLA
-1167 MSASGGLVVPEEDK
+1167 MSSLQAAGGGLVVPKEDK

-1186 GEEGFSLVTGDGNI
+1186 GEEGFSLKTIDGSI
-1200 VDLKYDNSITV
+1200 VNLPYDNSITS
-1211 EFMEHLGRYFMGPVD
+1211 EFMEHIGNYFMGPVD
-1226 GDNSCK
+1226 GTGEMTCK
-1232 KFQDFS
+1232 KFMDFT
-1238 YIFFKYAKNLYG
+1238 YVFFTYAKSLYNLD
-1250 LEKKVNQNDFFNGFK
+1250 KKMNQEDFITGFK
-1265 NMNITGYIQK
+1265 NMNINSYIQA

-1281 AEENKRTNNKFD
+1281 AVQDKGPNNKFD

-1303 MKFYDEILLPKLR
+1303 MKFYDEILLPKLRQ

>member
-10 SVQPKSVPNGGPN
+10 SVQPKSVPTGGPN
-23 EWRDLTAQIHVF
+23 EWRDMTAQIHVF

-72 YASSIKGNTSAL
+72 YSSSIKGSTNAL

-139 MLFERKK
+139 MLFERKQ
-146 AWCSQKASQ
+146 AWCSQKSSQ
-155 NEKVVPFI
+155 NEKVLPFI

-183 TSANYKLAQG
+183 TSANYKLVQG

-198 VTTGKFTDPQKS
+198 VATGKFTDPQKS
-210 NLTAEQWLSLYAYI
+210 NLSAEQWLSLYAYV
-224 DNLIKKLPALANY
+224 DNLIKKIPALANY
-237 YTPVGE
+237 YTPVGK

-260 SEIKD
+260 KEIKD
-265 NILKKGYDLEKA
+265 NIIKKGYDLEKA

-299 YALNGVISQVGGENK
+299 YGLNGIISQVNESGK
-314 IIFNPEKL
+314 SISFNPEKL
-322 LLEKTAEIARIPLGM
+322 LLEKNAEIARIPLPM
-337 EYSRNPEK
+337 DYSRNPEK

-358 LGKDGYAFFALPLSE
+358 LGKEGYAFFAVPLSE

-384 VLLGQDRTGTSIKS
+384 LLLGQDRTGQSIKS
-398 QLKASFDEQNNTLEV
+398 QLQASFDEQNNTLDV

-436 MIHKKDLLLW
+436 MIHKKDLVLW

-478 FVGDEKTRSFDVI
+478 FVGDENTRTFDVI
-491 CDEDKKFMYLA
+491 CDVDNNFKYLA
-502 KDGHVIENDK
+502 KDGHVIEDDK

-523 VSGSKYQY
+523 ISGSKYQY

-539 FKGVKLTTT
+539 FKGVRLTTT

-556 IRYSSEAGKRMPW
+556 IRYAREAGKRMPW
-569 NRLEDPREL
+569 NRLEETREL

-601 RDDPQGITFTDLRVS
+601 REDPQGITFTDLRVS
-616 LLCPE
+616 LLCD
-621 MQGKETLIT
+621 MHGKDTPIT

-637 FQGQTLTSNAIKSI
+637 FQGQKLSSNAIKSI

-660 PSNTNS
+660 PTNGS
-666 ESLRKKEVS
+666 QDSLRKKEVS

-705 TSTLIHNMKW
+705 IATLIHNMKW

-741 TEDVVPVKLK
+741 TDDVVPVKLK

-760 SLVKDYDQIWSN
+760 SLVKDYDQIWNN
-772 LNTICPV
+772 LNTLCPV
-779 TDQKGEKKPLNV
+779 TDHNGVKKPLNI
-791 TEWRAGR
+791 TEWRAR
-798 VKIDDGGWG
+798 HVKIEDTDGAWGASVSQSDPWASASNGGWGSESSNTKSDDSWGSPASSDGGWG
-807 NKACSND
+807 S
-814 PWSTNSN
+814 
-821 DTWESSSNA
+821 E
-830 VPTNNEWGGSASSD
+830 
-844 GWETGSG
+844 SG
-851 SSDGWGSDSES
+851 SSDGGWGSES
-862 TGWNDA
+862 SSGGWNKTPGQA
-868 PADTDGWGKTYVQA
+868 DGWGAVNAKA

-913 ANYMSKNG
+913 ANYMSNDKNIF
-921 VSFFNREGVIENIML
+921 VDAKH
-936 SNVRQLVLCFDV
+936 LVLCFDV

-958 CMMKD
+958 CKMKD

-968 RNAMIKQNSIRF
+968 RSAMIKQNSIRF
-980 AAQRISN
+980 AAQRISG
-987 ATKGIPSFKKVLDAI
+987 ATKSIPTFKKVLDAI
-1002 CEKYKIRILG
+1002 CEKYHIRILG

-1045 RCISAYS
+1045 KCISAYS
-1052 PELFS
+1052 PELFC

-1083 SEDGPGKEWRPQV
+1083 SEDGPGKDWRPQV

-1102 KGARIFEWFSCTNY
+1102 KGSRIFEWFSCTNF
-1116 ERAIAYYRD
+1116 ERAKAYSN
-1125 EMFIHGFGGIEQAK
+1125 EMFIHGFGGMEHAK
-1139 AFLYGPPAIALSSKS
+1139 NLLYGPPAIALSPKS

-1167 MSASGGLVVPEEDK
+1167 MSSLQAAGGGLVVPEEDK

-1186 GEEGFSLVTGDGNI
+1186 GEEGFSLKTIDGSI
-1200 VDLKYDNSITV
+1200 VNLQYDNSITS
-1211 EFMEHLGRYFMGPVD
+1211 EFMEHIGNYFMGPVD
-1226 GDNSCK
+1226 GTGEMTCK
-1232 KFQDFS
+1232 KFMDFTNV
-1238 YIFFKYAKNLYG
+1238 FFTYAKNLYN
-1250 LEKKVNQNDFFNGFK
+1250 LDRKMNQGDFINGFK
-1265 NMNITGYIQK
+1265 NMNINGYIQA

-1281 AEENKRTNNKFD
+1281 AVQDKGPDNKFD

>member
-23 EWRDLTAQIHVF
+23 EWRDMTAQIHVF

-139 MLFERKK
+139 MLFERKQ

-155 NEKVVPFI
+155 NEKVLPFI

-210 NLTAEQWLSLYAYI
+210 NLTAEQWLSLYAYV
-224 DNLIKKLPALANY
+224 DNLIKKIPALANY
-237 YTPVGE
+237 YTPVGQ

-260 SEIKD
+260 KEIKD
-265 NILKKGYDLEKA
+265 NILRKGYDLEKA

-299 YALNGVISQVGGENK
+299 YALNGVISQIDGENK

-398 QLKASFDEQNNTLEV
+398 QLQASFDEQNNTLDV

-436 MIHKKDLLLW
+436 MIHKKDLVLW

-458 FYSEIPHNVQTE
+458 FYSEIPHNVHSE

-478 FVGDEKTRSFDVI
+478 FVGDENDDFFNVI
-491 CDEDKKFMYLA
+491 KDEDNNFMYLA
-502 KDGHVIENDK
+502 DNGHVIEDDRTK
-512 TNAKLHIVADN
+512 AKLHIVADHR
-523 VSGSKYQY
+523 VADSKYQY
-531 EIYESSHP
+531 EIYESAHP

-548 NKESGYIL
+548 TKESGYIL
-556 IRYSSEAGKRMPW
+556 IRYSQNGGTRMPW
-569 NRLEDPREL
+569 NRLGDSREL

-601 RDDPQGITFTDLRVS
+601 RENPQGITFTDLRVS
-616 LLCPE
+616 LLCD
-621 MQGKETLIT
+621 MHGKETPIT

-637 FQGQTLTSNAIKSI
+637 FQGQKLTSNAIKSI

-660 PSNTNS
+660 PKNAS
-666 ESLRKKEVS
+666 ESTLTKKEVS

-699 VNGTGT
+699 INGTGT
-705 TSTLIHNMKW
+705 NATLIHNMKW

-741 TEDVVPVKLK
+741 TDDVVPVKLK

-760 SLVKDYDQIWSN
+760 SLVKDYDQIWNN

-779 TDQKGEKKPLNV
+779 TDQKGEKKTLNV
-791 TEWRAGR
+791 TEWRAGH
-798 VKIDDGGWG
+798 VKVSDEGWG
-807 NKACSND
+807 DKGNSSD
-814 PWSTNSN
+814 PWAANSK
-821 DTWESSSNA
+821 DAWGSGSNA
-830 VPTNNEWGGSASSD
+830 AANNDWGAPAASD
-844 GWETGSG
+844 GWGADSG
-851 SSDGWGSDSES
+851 TSDGWGSDSGS
-862 TGWNDA
+862 SGWNDS
-868 PADTDGWGKTYVQA
+868 PAQADGWGSANVQA

-913 ANYMSKNG
+913 ANYMSNDQ
-921 VSFFNREGVIENIML
+921 NIF
-936 SNVRQLVLCFDV
+936 VDARHLVLCFDV

-958 CMMKD
+958 CKMKD

-968 RNAMIKQNSIRF
+968 RTAMIKQNSIRF
-980 AAQRISN
+980 AAQRISG
-987 ATKGIPSFKKVLDAI
+987 ATKGIPTFKKVLDAI

-1012 LNMGPNTYSQET
+1012 LNMGPNTYTQET

-1045 RCISAYS
+1045 KCISAYS

-1083 SEDGPGKEWRPQV
+1083 SEDGPGNEWRPQV

-1102 KGARIFEWFSCTNY
+1102 KGSRIFEWFSCTNF
-1116 ERAIAYYRD
+1116 ERAKAYSN
-1125 EMFIHGFGGIEQAK
+1125 EMFIHGFGGMEQAK
-1139 AFLYGPPAIALSSKS
+1139 NLLYGPPAIGLTPTSSP
-1154 SLDNKFEVSKGLA
+1154 DNKFEVSKGLA
-1167 MSASGGLVVPEEDK
+1167 MSSLQAAGGGLVVPEEDK

-1186 GEEGFSLVTGDGNI
+1186 GEEGFSLKTIDGTI
-1200 VDLKYDNSITV
+1200 VNLQYDNSITS
-1211 EFMEHLGRYFMGPVD
+1211 EFMEHIGNYFMGPVD
-1226 GDNSCK
+1226 GTGEMTCK
-1232 KFQDFS
+1232 KFMDFTNV
-1238 YIFFKYAKNLYG
+1238 FFTYAKNLYN
-1250 LEKKVNQNDFFNGFK
+1250 LDRKMNQGDFINGFK
-1265 NMNITGYIQK
+1265 NMNINGYIQA

-1281 AEENKRTNNKFD
+1281 AVQDKGPDNKFD

>member
-23 EWRDLTAQIHVF
+23 EWRDMTAQIHVF

-139 MLFERKK
+139 MLFERKQ

-155 NEKVVPFI
+155 NEKVLPFI

-210 NLTAEQWLSLYAYI
+210 NLTAEQWLSLYAYV
-224 DNLIKKLPALANY
+224 DNLIKKIPALANY
-237 YTPVGE
+237 YTPAGQ

-260 SEIKD
+260 KEIKD
-265 NILKKGYDLEKA
+265 NILRKGYDLEKA

-299 YALNGVISQVGGENK
+299 YALNGVISQIDGENK

-398 QLKASFDEQNNTLEV
+398 QLQASFDEQNNTLYV

-436 MIHKKDLLLW
+436 MIHKKDLVLW

-458 FYSEIPHNVQTE
+458 FYSEIPHNVHSE

-478 FVGDEKTRSFDVI
+478 FVGDENDDFFNVI
-491 CDEDKKFMYLA
+491 KDEDNNFMYLA
-502 KDGHVIENDK
+502 DNGHVIEDDRTK
-512 TNAKLHIVADN
+512 AKLHIVADHR
-523 VSGSKYQY
+523 VADSKYQY
-531 EIYESSHP
+531 EIYESAHP

-548 NKESGYIL
+548 TKESGYIL
-556 IRYSSEAGKRMPW
+556 IRYSQNGGTRMPW
-569 NRLEDPREL
+569 NRLGDSREL

-601 RDDPQGITFTDLRVS
+601 RENPQGITFTDLRVS
-616 LLCPE
+616 LLCD
-621 MQGKETLIT
+621 MHGKETPIT

-637 FQGQTLTSNAIKSI
+637 FQGQKLTSNAIKSI

-660 PSNTNS
+660 PKNAS
-666 ESLRKKEVS
+666 ESTLTKKEVS

-699 VNGTGT
+699 INGTGT
-705 TSTLIHNMKW
+705 KATLIHNMKW

-741 TEDVVPVKLK
+741 TDDVVPVKLK

-760 SLVKDYDQIWSN
+760 SLVKDYDQIWNN

-779 TDQKGEKKPLNV
+779 TDQKGEKKTLNV
-791 TEWRAGR
+791 TEWRAGH
-798 VKIDDGGWG
+798 VKVSDEGWG
-807 NKACSND
+807 GKGNSSD
-814 PWSTNSN
+814 PWAANSK
-821 DTWESSSNA
+821 DAWGSGSNA
-830 VPTNNEWGGSASSD
+830 AASNNDWGAPAASD
-844 GWETGSG
+844 GWGADSG
-851 SSDGWGSDSES
+851 TSDGWGSDSGS
-862 TGWNDA
+862 SGWNDS
-868 PADTDGWGKTYVQA
+868 PAQADGWGSANVQA
-882 KPVDLKPD
+882 KLVDLKPD

-913 ANYMSKNG
+913 ANYMSNDQ
-921 VSFFNREGVIENIML
+921 NIF
-936 SNVRQLVLCFDV
+936 VDARHLVLCFDV

-958 CMMKD
+958 CKMKD

-968 RNAMIKQNSIRF
+968 RTAMIKQNSIRF
-980 AAQRISN
+980 AAQRMSG
-987 ATKGIPSFKKVLDAI
+987 ATKGIPTFKKVLDAI

-1012 LNMGPNTYSQET
+1012 LNMGPNTYTQET

-1045 RCISAYS
+1045 KCISAYS

-1083 SEDGPGKEWRPQV
+1083 SEDGPGNEWRPQV

-1102 KGARIFEWFSCTNY
+1102 KGSRIFEWFSCTNF
-1116 ERAIAYYRD
+1116 ERAMAYSN
-1125 EMFIHGFGGIEQAK
+1125 EMFIHGFGGMEHAK
-1139 AFLYGPPAIALSSKS
+1139 NLLYGPPAIGLTPTSSP
-1154 SLDNKFEVSKGLA
+1154 DNKFEVSKGLA
-1167 MSASGGLVVPEEDK
+1167 MSSLQAAGGGLVVPEEDK

-1186 GEEGFSLVTGDGNI
+1186 GEEGFSLKTIDGTI
-1200 VDLKYDNSITV
+1200 VNLQYDNSITS
-1211 EFMEHLGRYFMGPVD
+1211 EFMEHIGNYFMGPVD
-1226 GDNSCK
+1226 GTGEMTCK
-1232 KFQDFS
+1232 KFMDFTNV
-1238 YIFFKYAKNLYG
+1238 FFTYAKNLYN
-1250 LEKKVNQNDFFNGFK
+1250 LDRKMNQGDFINGFK
-1265 NMNITGYIQK
+1265 NMNINGYIQA

-1281 AEENKRTNNKFD
+1281 AVQDKGPDNKFD

>member
-23 EWRDLTAQIHVF
+23 EWRDMTAQIHVF

-139 MLFERKK
+139 MLFERKQ

-155 NEKVVPFI
+155 NEKVLPFI

-210 NLTAEQWLSLYAYI
+210 NLSAEQWLSLYAYV
-224 DNLIKKLPALANY
+224 DNLIKKIPALANY
-237 YTPVGE
+237 YTPAGR

-260 SEIKD
+260 KEIKD

-299 YALNGVISQVGGENK
+299 YALNGVISQIDGENK

-398 QLKASFDEQNNTLEV
+398 QLQASFDELNNTLDV

-436 MIHKKDLLLW
+436 MIHKKDLVLW

-458 FYSEIPHNVQTE
+458 FYSEIPHNVHSE

-478 FVGDEKTRSFDVI
+478 FVGDENDDFFNVI
-491 CDEDKKFMYLA
+491 KDEDNNFMYLA
-502 KDGHVIENDK
+502 DNGHVIEDDRTK
-512 TNAKLHIVADN
+512 AKLHIVADHR
-523 VSGSKYQY
+523 VADSKYQY
-531 EIYESSHP
+531 EIYESAHP

-548 NKESGYIL
+548 TKESGYIL
-556 IRYSSEAGKRMPW
+556 IRYSQNGGIRMPW
-569 NRLEDPREL
+569 NRLGDSREL

-601 RDDPQGITFTDLRVS
+601 RENPQGITFTDLRVS
-616 LLCPE
+616 LLCD
-621 MQGKETLIT
+621 MHGKETPIT

-637 FQGQTLTSNAIKSI
+637 FQGQKLNSNAIKSI

-660 PSNTNS
+660 PKNAS
-666 ESLRKKEVS
+666 ESTLTKKEVS

-699 VNGTGT
+699 INGTGT
-705 TSTLIHNMKW
+705 NATLIHNMKW

-741 TEDVVPVKLK
+741 TDDVVPVKLK

-760 SLVKDYDQIWSN
+760 SLVKDYDQIWNN

-779 TDQKGEKKPLNV
+779 TDQKGEKKTLNV
-791 TEWRAGR
+791 TEWRAGH
-798 VKIDDGGWG
+798 VKVSDEGWG
-807 NKACSND
+807 DKGNSSD
-814 PWSTNSN
+814 PWAANSK
-821 DTWESSSNA
+821 DAW
-830 VPTNNEWGGSASSD
+830 
-844 GWETGSG
+844 GSG
-851 SSDGWGSDSES
+851 SNAAASNNDWGAPAASDGWGSDSGTS
-862 TGWNDA
+862 DGWGSDSGSSGWNDS
-868 PADTDGWGKTYVQA
+868 PAQADGWGSANVQA

-913 ANYMSKNG
+913 ANYMSNDQ
-921 VSFFNREGVIENIML
+921 NIF
-936 SNVRQLVLCFDV
+936 VDARHLVLCFDV

-958 CMMKD
+958 CKMKD

-968 RNAMIKQNSIRF
+968 RTAMIKQNSIRF
-980 AAQRISN
+980 AAQRISS
-987 ATKGIPSFKKVLDAI
+987 ATKGIPTFKKVLDAI

-1012 LNMGPNTYSQET
+1012 LNMGPNTYTQET

-1045 RCISAYS
+1045 KCISAYS

-1102 KGARIFEWFSCTNY
+1102 KGSRIFEWFSCTNF
-1116 ERAIAYYRD
+1116 ERAKAYSN
-1125 EMFIHGFGGIEQAK
+1125 EMFIHGFGGMEQARNL
-1139 AFLYGPPAIALSSKS
+1139 LYGPPAIGLTPTSSQ
-1154 SLDNKFEVSKGLA
+1154 DNKFEVSKGLA
-1167 MSASGGLVVPEEDK
+1167 MSSLQAAGGGLVVPEEDK

-1186 GEEGFSLVTGDGNI
+1186 GEEGFSLKTIDGTI
-1200 VDLKYDNSITV
+1200 VNLQYDNSITS
-1211 EFMEHLGRYFMGPVD
+1211 EFMEHIGNYFMGPVD
-1226 GDNSCK
+1226 GTGEMTCK
-1232 KFQDFS
+1232 KFMDFTNVF
-1238 YIFFKYAKNLYG
+1238 YTYAKNLYN
-1250 LEKKVNQNDFFNGFK
+1250 LDRKMNQGDFISGFK
-1265 NMNITGYIQK
+1265 NMNINGYIQA

-1281 AEENKRTNNKFD
+1281 AVQDKGPDNKFD

>member
-23 EWRDLTAQIHVF
+23 EWRDMTAQIHVF

-139 MLFERKK
+139 MLFERKQ

-155 NEKVVPFI
+155 NEKVLPFI

-210 NLTAEQWLSLYAYI
+210 NLTAEQWLSLYAYV
-224 DNLIKKLPALANY
+224 DNLIKKIPALANY
-237 YTPVGE
+237 YTPAGQ

-260 SEIKD
+260 KEIKD
-265 NILKKGYDLEKA
+265 NILRKGYDLEKA

-299 YALNGVISQVGGENK
+299 YALNGVISQIDGENK

-398 QLKASFDEQNNTLEV
+398 QLQASFDEQNNTLDV

-436 MIHKKDLLLW
+436 MIHKKDLVLW

-458 FYSEIPHNVQTE
+458 FYSEIPHNVHSE

-478 FVGDEKTRSFDVI
+478 FVGDENDDFFNVI
-491 CDEDKKFMYLA
+491 KDEDNNFMYLA
-502 KDGHVIENDK
+502 DNGHVIEDDRTK
-512 TNAKLHIVADN
+512 AKLHIVADHR
-523 VSGSKYQY
+523 VADSKYQY
-531 EIYESSHP
+531 EIYESAHP

-548 NKESGYIL
+548 TKESGYIL
-556 IRYSSEAGKRMPW
+556 IRYSQNGGTRMPW
-569 NRLEDPREL
+569 NRLGDSREL

-601 RDDPQGITFTDLRVS
+601 RENPQGITFTDLRVS
-616 LLCPE
+616 LLCD
-621 MQGKETLIT
+621 MHGKETPIT

-637 FQGQTLTSNAIKSI
+637 FQGQKLTSNAIKSI

-660 PSNTNS
+660 PKNAS
-666 ESLRKKEVS
+666 ESTLTKKEVS

-699 VNGTGT
+699 INGTGT
-705 TSTLIHNMKW
+705 NATLIHNMKW

-741 TEDVVPVKLK
+741 TDDVVPVKLK

-760 SLVKDYDQIWSN
+760 SLVKDYDQIWNN
-772 LNTICPV
+772 LNTICPI
-779 TDQKGEKKPLNV
+779 TDQKGEKKTLNV
-791 TEWRAGR
+791 TEWRAGH
-798 VKIDDGGWG
+798 VKVSDEGWG
-807 NKACSND
+807 DKGNSSD
-814 PWSTNSN
+814 PWAANSK
-821 DTWESSSNA
+821 DAWGSGSNA
-830 VPTNNEWGGSASSD
+830 AASNNDWGAPAASD
-844 GWETGSG
+844 GWGGDSG
-851 SSDGWGSDSES
+851 TSDGWGSDSGS
-862 TGWNDA
+862 SGWNDS
-868 PADTDGWGKTYVQA
+868 PAQADGWGSANVQA

-913 ANYMSKNG
+913 ANYMSNDQ
-921 VSFFNREGVIENIML
+921 NIF
-936 SNVRQLVLCFDV
+936 VDARHLVLCFDV

-958 CMMKD
+958 CKMKD

-968 RNAMIKQNSIRF
+968 RTAMIKQNSIRF
-980 AAQRISN
+980 AAQRISG
-987 ATKGIPSFKKVLDAI
+987 ATKGIPTFKKVLDAI

-1012 LNMGPNTYSQET
+1012 LNMGPYTYTQET

-1045 RCISAYS
+1045 KCISAFS

-1083 SEDGPGKEWRPQV
+1083 SEDGPGNEWRPQV

-1102 KGARIFEWFSCTNY
+1102 KGSRIFEWFSCTNF
-1116 ERAIAYYRD
+1116 ERAKAYSN
-1125 EMFIHGFGGIEQAK
+1125 EMFIHGFGGMEQAK
-1139 AFLYGPPAIALSSKS
+1139 NLLYGPPAIGLTPTSSP
-1154 SLDNKFEVSKGLA
+1154 DNKFEVSKGLA
-1167 MSASGGLVVPEEDK
+1167 MSSLQAAGGGLVVPEEDK

-1186 GEEGFSLVTGDGNI
+1186 GEEGFSLKTIDGTI
-1200 VDLKYDNSITV
+1200 VNLQYDNSITS
-1211 EFMEHLGRYFMGPVD
+1211 EFMEHIGNYFMGPVD
-1226 GDNSCK
+1226 GTGEMTCK
-1232 KFQDFS
+1232 KFMDFTNV
-1238 YIFFKYAKNLYG
+1238 FFTYAKNLYN
-1250 LEKKVNQNDFFNGFK
+1250 LDRKMNQGDFINGFK
-1265 NMNITGYIQK
+1265 NMNINGYIQA

-1281 AEENKRTNNKFD
+1281 AVQDKGPDNKFD